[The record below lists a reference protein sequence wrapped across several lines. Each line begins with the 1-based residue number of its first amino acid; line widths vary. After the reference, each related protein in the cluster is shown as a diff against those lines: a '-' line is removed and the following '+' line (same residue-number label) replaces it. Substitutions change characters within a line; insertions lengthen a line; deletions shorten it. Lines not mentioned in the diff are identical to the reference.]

1 MSKKGGKDAAEEIIA
16 MIFFLCIVAAI
27 VGWALA

>member
-1 MSKKGGKDAAEEIIA
+1 MSKKGRNDAEEIIA